1 MTDNKAFAF
10 KRPTQPTVVDDAW
23 VENRT
28 APIKQPTIKL
38 VKITAKVPEDLKRRI
53 KSRCAHDGEF
63 LEDVLLRLLERE
75 FPAQ

>member
-1 MTDNKAFAF
+1 MTDKAFAF
-10 KRPTQPTVVDDAW
+10 KRPTQPTVVNDAW

-28 APIKQPTIKL
+28 TPIQQPTIKL
-38 VKITAKVPEDLKRRI
+38 AKITAKVPEELRRRI
-53 KSRCAHDGEF
+53 KAHCATKGEF